1 LIILRSHAEVL
12 RKELTQIQTSEL
24 SIAAVRCQLRPSSTL
39 QTNENDVDSRID
51 ESSVK
56 EAVYWTEMNV
66 SSRGIDLIWTIGATI
81 VVGVVPHTIEQ
92 VALHILACRND

>member
-1 LIILRSHAEVL
+1 
-12 RKELTQIQTSEL
+12 
-24 SIAAVRCQLRPSSTL
+24 
-39 QTNENDVDSRID
+39 
-51 ESSVK
+51 
-56 EAVYWTEMNV
+56 MNV

>member
-1 LIILRSHAEVL
+1 MIIQWSHAEVL
-12 RKELTQIQTSEL
+12 TKGLTQIQTSEV
-24 SIAAVRCQLRPSSTL
+24 SIAAARCQLRPSSTL
-39 QTNENDVDSRID
+39 QTNENNIDTRID

-81 VVGVVPHTIEQ
+81 VVGIVPHTIEQ
-92 VALHILACRND
+92 VELHILACRND